1 MHRRGRSL
9 RGVTTFRPMAVTSRR
24 LAAIAAALGLAI
36 APRLAAAGG
45 SSPILSIT
53 DARAFATSQA
63 ARSVVVSGTFNFDDL
78 VQFIFPAGLVVW
90 QGDHFV
96 RFDVDG
102 SVREG
107 RAAFAADGIG
117 MAEIPA
123 LLQAG
128 APAAGARVIEL
139 SATRIVV
146 ALPPGF
152 AAGAASAMLYA
163 DFDSDQFASNTV
175 VVPLP

>member
-1 MHRRGRSL
+1 MRDVIAFRRGRE
-9 RGVTTFRPMAVTSRR
+9 TARR
-24 LAAIAAALGLAI
+24 RAALACALAVAF
-36 APRLAAAGG
+36 APELAAAGG

-53 DARAFATSQA
+53 GANGFATATA
-63 ARSVVVSGTFNFDDL
+63 ARSVVVTGTFNFDDL

-107 RAAFAADGIG
+107 HAAFAADGID
-117 MAEIPA
+117 ATEIPA

-128 APAAGARVIEL
+128 APAAGARLVEL

-152 AAGAASAMLYA
+152 TAGAASTMLYA
-163 DFDSDQFASNTV
+163 DFDGDQFASNTLA
-175 VVPLP
+175 VPLP